1 MANSITGLRI
11 ICSILLLFC
20 PALSQSFYALYIVAG
35 FTDMIDGTVAD
46 FIFIVVCLIKL
57 IPVLNI
63 ATWIYIWVVIIA
75 LVKVGSV
82 ISGYVMQKKFVAA
95 HTVMNKVTGGLL
107 FVLPFT
113 VSVVDLRYSAVII
126 CVVATFAA
134 VHEGHYIRTS
144 AQ

>member
-1 MANSITGLRI
+1 MSCTFSIFL
-11 ICSILLLFC
+11 C
-20 PALSQSFYALYIVAG
+20 
-35 FTDMIDGTVAD
+35 TVYSSG
-46 FIFIVVCLIKL
+46 
-57 IPVLNI
+57 
-63 ATWIYIWVVIIA
+63 IYIWVVIIA